1 MSVDVDVIL
10 DEKIK
15 VVNAEPKRFKVIFL
29 NDDTT
34 PMEFVISLLIEIFK
48 HSEQTAQ
55 ELTIKIHTEG
65 SEVVGVY
72 THEIAEQKA
81 SETVLNA
88 RQHGFSLQVR
98 LEEE

>member
-15 VVNAEPKRFKVIFL
+15 VVNVEPKRFKVIFL

>member
-1 MSVDVDVIL
+1 MSVDLDVIL

-15 VVNAEPKRFKVIFL
+15 VVTKEPKRYKVIFL
-29 NDDTT
+29 NDNTT
-34 PMEFVISLLIEIFK
+34 PMEFVISLLIQIFK
-48 HSEQTAQ
+48 YSETTAH
-55 ELTIKIHTEG
+55 ELTMKIHTEG
-65 SEVVGVY
+65 SEVVGIF

-81 SETVLNA
+81 NETVLTA